1 DRGARIRESR
11 GRPSV
16 PAPSERSLVM
26 RTFCLLLLAVALG
39 AAPASAQF
47 REQAP
52 EKSGLGFTANATFN
66 QMSGTIGDSIGTGLG
81 AALQAFYDLPEQP
94 ARLGAGLSYTRFSTD
109 GPGDGLNKLSF
120 FARGSVHI
128 HDPNTSVVP
137 YAQGTVG
144 YTMLDDDEGFCTD
157 REAPDPCPPDDLLVG
172 REWSGFELGAV
183 VGVDIPLTETLNI
196 DVVGTFSWA
205 ALGDVTAGGLE
216 IADTSTNIS
225 TFGLR
230 AGVTV
235 FPR

>member
-1 DRGARIRESR
+1 M
-11 GRPSV
+11 
-16 PAPSERSLVM
+16 RS
-26 RTFCLLLLAVALG
+26 TCLFLLAVAVSASP
-39 AAPASAQF
+39 AAAQF

-52 EKSGLGFTANATFN
+52 EKSGLGFTADATFA

-81 AALQAFYDLPEQP
+81 AALQAFYALPEHP
-94 ARLGAGLSYTRFSTD
+94 ARLGAGASYTRFSTD
-109 GPGDGLNKLSF
+109 GDGDALNKFSI
-120 FARGSVHI
+120 FARGSWHI
-128 HDPNTSVVP
+128 ADPNTSVVP

-144 YTMLDDDEGFCTD
+144 YTMLDDDELFCTD
-157 REAPDPCPPDDLLVG
+157 LDAADPCPEGSLRPG

-183 VGVDIPLTETLNI
+183 VGVDIPMTETLNI
-196 DVVGTFSWA
+196 DVAGTFSWA
-205 ALGDVTAGGLE
+205 ALGDVTVEGLE

>member
-1 DRGARIRESR
+1 M
-11 GRPSV
+11 
-16 PAPSERSLVM
+16 RS
-26 RTFCLLLLAVALG
+26 FCLVLLAVVVS

-52 EKSGLGFTANATFN
+52 EKSGLGFTADATFA

-81 AALQAFYDLPEQP
+81 AAVQAFYDLPDHP
-94 ARLGAGLSYTRFSTD
+94 ARLGIGGSYTRFSTD
-109 GPGDGLNKLSF
+109 GPGDALNKFSI
-120 FARGSVHI
+120 FARASVHI
-128 HDPNTSVVP
+128 EDPNTSVVP

-144 YTMLDDDEGFCTD
+144 YTTTDDDEFFCTD
-157 REAPDPCPPDDLLVG
+157 RDAADPCPADDLRVG

-183 VGVDIPLTETLNI
+183 VGVDIPMTETLNI
-196 DVVGTFSWA
+196 DVAGTFSWA
-205 ALGDVTAGGLE
+205 ALGDVTAGGVE
-216 IADTSTNIS
+216 IAGTSTNIS